1 MYMVYKIIILINE
14 WKNYVLIIRVFEL
27 EFFFIIDVILISW
40 GCYNYGIKLN
50 VSIVV
55 WLV

>member
-27 EFFFIIDVILISW
+27 EIFFIIDVILISW
-40 GCYNYGIKLN
+40 GCYNYKIEC
-50 VSIVV
+50 
-55 WLV
+55 

>member
-27 EFFFIIDVILISW
+27 DFFIIDVILISW
-40 GCYNYGIKLN
+40 GCYNYKIEC
-50 VSIVV
+50 
-55 WLV
+55 

>member
-27 EFFFIIDVILISW
+27 EFFFIIDVILISC
-40 GCYNYGIKLN
+40 GCYNYKIEC
-50 VSIVV
+50 
-55 WLV
+55 